1 VGGVQGSKTSL
12 VNRRGPWLAAL
23 AVLLGAGAESRAS
36 ITGVCPDGSIFVVQ
50 SPEAV
55 PCSGAKEVEPG
66 DLPPIKPELLPRPYA
81 WEVFNQQQNPN
92 NPYNLIDAARQV
104 REARAAEAAGAA
116 PGASTPPA
124 PPPENDVSAPPP
136 SRPAAARDG
145 GPVDLGLS
153 DQEARDLALIVDL
166 SQQRAPA
173 AFARGDGAA
182 PALTLRVAPSAAFE
196 GRLREAFAARG
207 RSLGGPVLL
216 FTVSA
221 AEPASFHP
229 NFTFVQGHQA
239 FHPDPED
246 PSQLGWIRGG
256 VGELTPESE
265 VLGYVVLPEQV
276 ELAQPLDIYWD
287 DRQITATLRP

>member
-1 VGGVQGSKTSL
+1 L
-12 VNRRGPWLAAL
+12 
-23 AVLLGAGAESRAS
+23 LLGAAENAGAS

-50 SPEAV
+50 SPEQV
-55 PCSGAKEVEPG
+55 PCSDAKQVEPG

-104 REARAAEAAGAA
+104 REARAAEAAGREL
-116 PGASTPPA
+116 PEPPA
-124 PPPENDVSAPPP
+124 PSPESDVSAPPP
-136 SRPAAARDG
+136 SRPAPARDA
-145 GPVDLGLS
+145 GPIDLGLS

-173 AFARGDGAA
+173 SLVQGDGDAS
-182 PALTLRVAPSAAFE
+182 ALTLRVAPSASFE
-196 GRLREAFAARG
+196 ARLRDAWAARG
-207 RSLGGPVLL
+207 RSIQGPVLL

-221 AEPASFHP
+221 AAPASFHP

-239 FHPDPED
+239 FHPDAED
-246 PSQLGWIRGG
+246 PSELGWIRGG
-256 VGELTPESE
+256 VGALSPGSDL
-265 VLGYVVLPEQV
+265 LGYVVLPEQV

>member
-1 VGGVQGSKTSL
+1 M
-12 VNRRGPWLAAL
+12 
-23 AVLLGAGAESRAS
+23 
-36 ITGVCPDGSIFVVQ
+36 
-50 SPEAV
+50 
-55 PCSGAKEVEPG
+55 
-66 DLPPIKPELLPRPYA
+66 LPPLKPELLPRPYA

-116 PGASTPPA
+116 PARARDSRLAAPGARASPRSRRSRRSPA
-124 PPPENDVSAPPP
+124 P
-136 SRPAAARDG
+136 AADG

-173 AFARGDGAA
+173 AFARGDGDA
-182 PALTLRVAPSAAFE
+182 PDALGARGALGRVRGASARGVGGARVAGS
-196 GRLREAFAARG
+196 RARCCSS
-207 RSLGGPVLL
+207 RRAPRRR
-216 FTVSA
+216 
-221 AEPASFHP
+221 PSFHP

-246 PSQLGWIRGG
+246 PTQLGLIRGG
-256 VGELTPESE
+256 VGELAPGSD

-276 ELAQPLDIYWD
+276 QLAQPLDIYWD